1 MTELVSLTREGD
13 VAVITVNNPPVNALS
28 PGVPEGIVECIE
40 KVDADPSVHAAVLI
54 GAGQTFIAGA
64 DIKEFGKIT
73 SGRKPRGDG
82 LHPLLTRLENCSKP
96 LVAAIHGTAF
106 GGGLEVAMACHYR
119 VAVLSAQVGQP
130 EVKLGIIPGAGG
142 TQRLPR
148 LAGVAKAVEMCA
160 FGDPVRASDARDCGI
175 LDAIVDGDGHDDL
188 LRAAIEFARQAGAK
202 PGPPPKTRDR
212 NEKLLDDGS
221 HAAILEQARDLA
233 GRKRRGFLASQKA
246 IDAVEA
252 ATRLSF
258 DDGLRREAELF
269 RECLFSEQSKALIH
283 AFFGERT
290 VRKIPDVPRDTALL
304 DIRTA
309 AVVGAGTMGGGIT
322 MAYLNAGIP
331 VILQESSQTLLD
343 RGLAAIRKNY
353 ERSVASGRLTRESAE
368 HRMAMIR
375 PTLGYD
381 GFNEADIV
389 IEAVFESMELKKK
402 VFAEL
407 DKAARPE
414 AILASNTSTLDIDEI
429 ASMTTRPEQVVG
441 HHFFS
446 PANVMRLLEI
456 VRGKQTSKTVLATSM
471 ALARRLR
478 KVGVLVGNCRGFV
491 GNRMFGPYRRE
502 AQFLVEEGAS
512 IREIDEALEDFG
524 MAMGP
529 LATGDLAGLDVG
541 WRIRKEYRHLEPEGV
556 RQPLLEDRLCELGR
570 YGQKTQA
577 GWYRYAE
584 DRSRREDPEVER
596 IVQQV
601 VERAHIP
608 QRQISRDEIAGR
620 CIYALVNEG
629 ARILEEGYALRAV
642 DIDII
647 YLNGYGFPAYRGG
660 PMWHADTVGLRQV
673 CERIRE
679 FEKQHG
685 HWWKPA
691 PLIEQLAAEGKTF
704 AEWDQARSAAQSAQ
718 A

>member
-1 MTELVSLTREGD
+1 MTELVSLTRQGD
-13 VAVITVNNPPVNALS
+13 LAVITVNNPPVNALS
-28 PGVPEGIVECIE
+28 LGVPEGIAECIE
-40 KVDADPSVHAAVLI
+40 QVEADRNTRAVVLI

-64 DIKEFGKIT
+64 DIKEFGKIN
-73 SGRKPRGDG
+73 SGRKRRGDG
-82 LHPLLTRLENCSKP
+82 LHPLLTRLENCTKP
-96 LVAAIHGTAF
+96 VIAAIHGTAF

-119 VAVLSAQVGQP
+119 VAVSSAQVGQP

-148 LAGVAKAVEMCA
+148 LAGVAKAVEMCSL
-160 FGDPVRASDARDCGI
+160 GDPVRAGQAHGYGI

-188 LRAAIEFARQAGAK
+188 LRGAIEFAREVGAK

-221 HAAILEQARDLA
+221 NAAIFEQARA
-233 GRKRRGFLASQKA
+233 IAARKRRGFLAPQKA

-252 ATRLSF
+252 ATRWSF
-258 DDGLRREAELF
+258 EEGLGREAELF
-269 RECLFSEQSKALIH
+269 RECLFSDQSKALIH
-283 AFFGERT
+283 AFFGERA
-290 VRKIPDVPRDTALL
+290 VRKIPDVPRDTPLL
-304 DIRTA
+304 EIRTA

-322 MAYLNAGIP
+322 MTYLNAGIP
-331 VILQESSQTLLD
+331 VILQEASQNLLD
-343 RGLAAIRKNY
+343 RGLATIRKNY
-353 ERSVASGRLTRESAE
+353 ERSVERGRSTREFVE
-368 HRMAMIR
+368 QRLAMIR
-375 PTLGYD
+375 PVLGYQ

-389 IEAVFESMELKKK
+389 VEAVFESTELKKK

-407 DKAARPE
+407 DKAARPD

-429 ASMTTRPEQVVG
+429 ASVTTRPEQVVG

-456 VRGKQTSKTVLATSM
+456 VRGKQTSKPVLATSM

-512 IREIDEALEDFG
+512 IRDVDGALEDFG

-529 LATGDLAGLDVG
+529 LSTGDLAGLDVG

-584 DRSRREDPEVER
+584 DRSRQEDPEAAR
-596 IVQQV
+596 IVEQV
-601 VERAHIP
+601 VQRAQIP
-608 QRQISRDEIAGR
+608 QRAVGPAEIADR

-660 PMWHADTVGLRQV
+660 PMWHADAVGLRQV
-673 CERIRE
+673 CDRVRE

-685 HWWKPA
+685 HWWRPA
-691 PLIEQLAAEGKTF
+691 PLLAQLAGQGKTF
-704 AEWDQARSAAQSAQ
+704 AEWDQERSAAQSA
-718 A
+718 